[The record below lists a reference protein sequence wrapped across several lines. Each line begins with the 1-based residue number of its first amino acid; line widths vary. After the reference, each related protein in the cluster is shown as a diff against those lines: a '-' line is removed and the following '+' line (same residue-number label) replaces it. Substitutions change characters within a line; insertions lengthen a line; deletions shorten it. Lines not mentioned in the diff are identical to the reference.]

1 VAGINADT
9 LARTIARIA
18 SDAKAADIIVLGI
31 ETLTTIADY
40 FVLCTADN
48 ERQLRAIIRDIDEG
62 TSQAGRP
69 PRRIEGTPDSG
80 WVLMDYGSV
89 IVHLFGKEQRAFYG
103 LDTLWS
109 AAQTV
114 LVIQ

>member
-1 VAGINADT
+1 
-9 LARTIARIA
+9 
-18 SDAKAADIIVLGI
+18 
-31 ETLTTIADY
+31 
-40 FVLCTADN
+40 
-48 ERQLRAIIRDIDEG
+48 
-62 TSQAGRP
+62 
-69 PRRIEGTPDSG
+69 
-80 WVLMDYGSV
+80 MDYGSV